1 MVTHPT
7 ECLQKVLEQS
17 DSKGSLSPLPAELC
31 LLQMM
36 GIGERGVQGS
46 WNIVCGPL
54 GGQVLQAE
62 QCPFYHLN
70 NTVSLRS

>member
-1 MVTHPT
+1 MREGGRAPHKLHTAITMVTHPT

-46 WNIVCGPL
+46 
-54 GGQVLQAE
+54 
-62 QCPFYHLN
+62 
-70 NTVSLRS
+70 